1 MKSAVGIDVFRE
13 RQEPSI
19 LDLILTNEGG
29 KYQICAMN
37 MGVSDHCLLSFEIGV
52 QLQ

>member
-1 MKSAVGIDVFRE
+1 MKSAVCIDVFRE

-29 KYQICAMN
+29 MISNLCYEHGSQ
-37 MGVSDHCLLSFEIGV
+37 
-52 QLQ
+52 